1 MRTLVKCA
9 IGQWSGCRLE
19 RGLAPTLSACTAL
32 MIAGCGSGGG
42 MTAAQTSH
50 TSGANDATGKSR
62 LDRGVCGY
70 QHRDAHLIGAALG
83 DTLRFYGLVFNDHGI
98 LRMDCAQISSGV
110 TGPSR

>member
-70 QHRDAHLIGAALG
+70 QHRDAHLIGARPG
-83 DTLRFYGLVFNDHGI
+83 
-98 LRMDCAQISSGV
+98 
-110 TGPSR
+110 